1 MVLIMLPTNDI
12 HSAAQHPHLAPPNHH
27 AGCYGGGGGMVKL
40 NHPTQAGNYCRC
52 LGRSTTEH

>member
-27 AGCYGGGGGMVKL
+27 AGCYGEGGWDGEAKSPHTGKEL
-40 NHPTQAGNYCRC
+40 
-52 LGRSTTEH
+52 L